1 MRFFNF
7 QNSNLLKNFQS
18 LEQIGARKMNPNYY
32 IVIPAEIHAN
42 NNLKLGERLIYG
54 TLLSFSQKWG
64 YSNATNTQLAKIY
77 DVTKTTISTW
87 IMDLKEAGV
96 INIEYVYKNNK
107 VIERRIYP
115 LVTVPKKDAKPATN
129 SQVQKSKSNTPNFNA
144 QKNTVKKSQTTEKV
158 NQSCVNPTQKNL
170 KGYTKKFVGGIQKNL
185 KDINT
190 RDININNNKYMSS
203 DSALDQKSK
212 SNNSITNKPVPVHD
226 DNIPYKEII
235 AYLNRRTN
243 RSFQAETKE
252 TRALIRDR
260 FAEGYRFR
268 DFKNVIDTKI
278 RDWQYSPK
286 WAVYLRPSTLFSEKF
301 KKYNAVA
308 QKRKTKKIMPKKRI
322 KGTDWK
328 QKQAEAGNKVAPVMS
343 DAEMNAIFKQFASQ
357 SL

>member
-1 MRFFNF
+1 
-7 QNSNLLKNFQS
+7 
-18 LEQIGARKMNPNYY
+18 MNPNYY

-42 NNLKLGERLIYG
+42 KNLKFSERIIYG
-54 TLLSFSQKWG
+54 TILSFSKKWG
-64 YSNATNTQLAKIY
+64 YCTATNAQLADIY
-77 DVTKTTISTW
+77 GVSKTSISTW
-87 IMDLKEAGV
+87 LMELKEAGV
-96 INIEYVYKNNK
+96 INVEYIYKNHK

-115 LVTVPKKDAKPATN
+115 LVIVTKKDTNVSTN
-129 SQVQKSKSNTPNFNA
+129 SQSQKVESNTPNSNT
-144 QKNTVKKSQTTEKV
+144 QKNTIKKPRIIERVSQSSTSPIQE
-158 NQSCVNPTQKNL
+158 NL
-170 KGYTKKFVGGIQKNL
+170 KGYPRKLVGGIQENL

-190 RDININNNKYMSS
+190 RNININNNKYMSS

-252 TRALIRDR
+252 TRALIQAR

-278 RDWQYSPK
+278 RDWQYSPE

-301 KKYNAVA
+301 KKYNALA
-308 QKRKTKKIMPKKRI
+308 QKRKSHKVMPKKRI
-322 KGTDWK
+322 KGTNWK
-328 QKQAEAGNKVAPVMS
+328 QKQAEAVNQKAPDMS
-343 DAEMNAIFKQFASQ
+343 DAEMNAIFNQFASQ
-357 SL
+357 PL

>member
-7 QNSNLLKNFQS
+7 HKSNLLKKFQY
-18 LEQIGARKMNPNYY
+18 LEQTGVRKMKPNYY

-42 NNLKLGERLIYG
+42 NNLKPGERLIYG

-115 LVTVPKKDAKPATN
+115 LVTVPKKDTKPATN
-129 SQVQKSKSNTPNFNA
+129 SQVQKVKSNTSNSTA
-144 QKNTVKKSQTTEKV
+144 QKNTVKKSQTIEKV
-158 NQSCVNPTQKNL
+158 SQSSVNPIQKNL

-203 DSALDQKSK
+203 DSALDQKVK
-212 SNNSITNKPVPVHD
+212 SNNSIINKSVPVHD

-235 AYLNRRTN
+235 AYLNHRTN

-252 TRALIRDR
+252 TRALIQAR

-278 RDWQYSPK
+278 RDWQYSPE

-301 KKYNAVA
+301 KKYNALA
-308 QKRKTKKIMPKKRI
+308 QKRKSHKVMPKKRI

-328 QKQAEAGNKVAPVMS
+328 QKKAEAVNQTAPDMS
-343 DAEMNAIFKQFASQ
+343 DAEMNAIFNQFASQ
-357 SL
+357 AL